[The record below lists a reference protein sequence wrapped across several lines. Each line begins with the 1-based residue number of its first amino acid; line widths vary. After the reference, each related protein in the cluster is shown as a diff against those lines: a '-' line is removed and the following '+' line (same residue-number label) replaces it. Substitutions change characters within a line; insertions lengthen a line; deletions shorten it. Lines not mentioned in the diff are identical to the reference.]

1 MVQAGVK
8 LKYGPFK
15 GNTELYVPGYMG
27 ASEVISNQ
35 SGRFVVQDGA
45 GYLDI
50 AAAGDTEI
58 AGWVEGA
65 AQTTNATDGVTKL
78 SLIPAAACLG
88 MVFRIP
94 INTGT
99 FAITMRGDTCDISV
113 VSNIQGADLTASGE
127 DVIIILDGD
136 LVNNNWVDVTL
147 NPLKLSATGV
157 V

>member
-1 MVQAGVK
+1 MVQEGVK

-15 GNTELYVPGYMG
+15 GNTELYIPGYMG
-27 ASEVISNQ
+27 NAEVISDQ
-35 SGRFVVQDGA
+35 SGRFVVQDGG

-50 AAAGDTEI
+50 AADGDAEI

-65 AQTTNATDGVTKL
+65 AQTTSTTRGNTVLAF
-78 SLIPAAACLG
+78 IPAAACLG

-94 INTGT
+94 INVGT
-99 FAITMRGDTCDISV
+99 FVITMRGDTSDLSIA
-113 VSNIQGADLTASGE
+113 SNIQGAKLDASGE